1 MAHAM
6 TLSTDLGD
14 KLLFVRLV
22 ASEQLGR
29 LFNYRVDMLS
39 QDEHV
44 DLRKLLGTPMTATLK
59 TEDGHTRY
67 FNGIVCEAAQ
77 TGFQTIENVRYARY
91 SATLVPKPWLLARKV
106 DCRIYTKMSVPEII
120 STVLGEIG
128 YADVKK
134 SLSGNYPKR
143 DYCVQYREDYFS
155 FISRLMEQE
164 GIYYYFTHTSGT
176 HTMVLADAL
185 GAHARTRGL
194 EKIPYCP
201 AALRG
206 PFAPASI
213 TEWSARQTV
222 NSLKVQLTDYDPLN
236 PKTSLLA
243 TRSLDSG
250 GDYHN
255 LSGLDVFDYP
265 GSHVLAERG
274 QHYAQVRMEAMN
286 VPHALFNGSTDAC
299 EMSIGA
305 LFELQDFPRSEVNRE
320 YLVTSIDLKFEEPDY
335 VSTAE
340 GETVEPFTCSFEAIA
355 SKLPYRS
362 AQITPSPRIVGLQ
375 TAVVTGSD
383 TDEDIV
389 VDKYGRVQVTFHW
402 NKPDKPNAQSSCPV
416 RVASPWAGKTWGA
429 VSIPRVGQE
438 VVVSFLEGDPDRP
451 LIIGS
456 VYNDDNMPP
465 YTLPANK
472 TQSGIKTRSLTG
484 EAADANELRFEDKKG
499 SEDFFIHAQKDMHE
513 EVENDHVVAIDHDE
527 TVTVKNDQ
535 TLTVNHDQ
543 TEKVDNDRKHTVGNN
558 DTLDVKQNGTTTI
571 GQKFKL
577 EAGSQIELVTGSS
590 SIVMKSSGEIEIKG
604 VNITITGN
612 SSVKMNGQ
620 TSVAIKSGATMDVG
634 AGASMKVH
642 SDGMLE
648 VASSAK
654 ATVKGTM
661 LTVSGDAMTQVS
673 GGIIMIG

>member
-1 MAHAM
+1 MAHA
-6 TLSTDLGD
+6 TTISTDLGD
-14 KLLFVRLV
+14 KLLFARMT
-22 ASEQLGR
+22 ATEQLGR
-29 LFNYRVDMLS
+29 LFSMQVALLCK
-39 QDEHV
+39 DEEV
-44 DLRKLLGTPMTATLK
+44 DLRKLLGTPMTVKLVAD
-59 TEDGHTRY
+59 DGYTRY
-67 FNGIVCEAAQ
+67 FNGIVREAAQ
-77 TGFQTIENVRYARY
+77 TGFETIADVRYAAY
-91 SATLVPKPWLLARKV
+91 SATLVPKPWLLTRKI

-120 STVLGEIG
+120 SKVLGEIG
-128 YADVKK
+128 YADVKN

-143 DYCVQYREDYFS
+143 EYCVQYREDYFS

-164 GIYYYFTHTSGT
+164 GIYYFFTHSAST

-185 GAHARTRGL
+185 GAHASTRGF
-194 EKIPYCP
+194 EKLPYNP
-201 AALRG
+201 ATDRG
-206 PFAPASI
+206 RRGPASI
-213 TEWSARQTV
+213 SEWHAAQTV
-222 NSLKVQLTDYDPLN
+222 NSMKVQFTDYDPLN

-243 TRSLDSG
+243 TGTIGDNS
-250 GDYHN
+250 DYHGV
-255 LSGLDVFDYP
+255 SGLDVFDYP
-265 GSHVLAERG
+265 GSHAVVGDG
-274 QHYAQVRMEAMN
+274 QRYAQARLEALN
-286 VPHALFNGSTDAC
+286 VPHSQHRGRSDAC
-299 EMSIGA
+299 GLAVGA
-305 LFELQDFPRSEVNRE
+305 LFKLADFPRSELNAE
-320 YLVTSIDLKFEEPDY
+320 YLVTSTRIELEESAY
-335 VSTAE
+335 VS
-340 GETVEPFTCSFEAIA
+340 GGGSDNEPFACTFEAIS

-362 AQITPSPRIVGLQ
+362 AHLTPRPSIVGLQ
-375 TAVVTGSD
+375 TAVVTGSE
-383 TDEDIV
+383 TDEDIA

-429 VSIPRVGQE
+429 VNIPRVGQE

-472 TQSGIKTRSLTG
+472 TQSGIKSRSLNG
-484 EAADANELRFEDKKG
+484 VAADANELRFEDKKG

-527 TVTVKNDQ
+527 TITVKNDQ

-558 DTLDVKQNGTTTI
+558 DTLDVKQNGSTTI

-612 SSVKMNGQ
+612 SSVKVNGQ
-620 TSVAIKSGATMDVG
+620 TSVAIKSGATMDIG

-642 SDGMLE
+642 ADAMLD

-654 ATVKGTM
+654 TTVKGAM
-661 LTVSGDAMTQVS
+661 LTLSGDGMTQVS